1 MNLLLQ
7 VLTLLDKN
15 LKPFAIT
22 SIALYNS
29 NQLLREGYQKVEF
42 YCSNGGKDV
51 NCVFTVVD
59 AHTIPFDCGYKE
71 IDDYLK
77 WEDMK
82 GIIDLIIQFNRTFS

>member
-1 MNLLLQ
+1 MLLQ

-51 NCVFTVVD
+51 NCAFLVQWM
-59 AHTIPFDCGYKE
+59 
-71 IDDYLK
+71 L
-77 WEDMK
+77 
-82 GIIDLIIQFNRTFS
+82 IQFLLIVDIKKLMIT

>member
-1 MNLLLQ
+1 M
-7 VLTLLDKN
+7 LTLLDKN

-51 NCVFTVVD
+51 NCVF
-59 AHTIPFDCGYKE
+59 
-71 IDDYLK
+71 L
-77 WEDMK
+77 
-82 GIIDLIIQFNRTFS
+82 L